1 MQILKLA
8 LTFVMLPLF
17 AAAQEQTDGPY
28 VFYEGDSAVVKTIFQ
43 HEDLTSAKTK
53 NYPVHDIPALQCEGF
68 EIHIKSKITI
78 PDNTTAAPEKLFILS
93 DIEGEFDAGRKL
105 LIAGGIIDD
114 KYNWTF
120 GKGHLV
126 IAGDLFD
133 RGTKVLPWI
142 WLLYTLEDK
151 ATAAGGQVHVI
162 LGNHDVMQMAGDFRY
177 TDARYFKHAWLMQK
191 DLKQLFGTETELG
204 RWLRS
209 KNVIEKIGDLLVMHG
224 GMSPEILTK
233 QLSLTQIN
241 DAVRPWL
248 GTPRKQIPE
257 AAQVFFT
264 ATSPFWFRG
273 YFNDK
278 PTPETTVDSTLQ
290 QYNCKHIIVGHT
302 ITDTT
307 IVNRYNGKVIGVDV
321 DQHEGHHQGLFID
334 KQQFFL
340 VDIDGKKIPFSV
352 K

>member
-1 MQILKLA
+1 
-8 LTFVMLPLF
+8 MLPLLS
-17 AAAQEQTDGPY
+17 AAQEQTDGPY

-43 HEDLTSAKTK
+43 REDLVTTKTK
-53 NYPVHDIPALQCEGF
+53 TYPAHNIPVLTAEGLEIKIKSNISIPA
-68 EIHIKSKITI
+68 
-78 PDNTTAAPEKLFILS
+78 NTTAAPEQLFILS
-93 DIEGEFDAGRKL
+93 DIEGEFDAGKKL
-105 LIAGGIIDD
+105 LIAGGVMDD
-114 KYNWTF
+114 KFNWTF

-151 ATAAGGQVHVI
+151 AAAAGGQVHVI

-177 TDARYFKHAWLMQK
+177 TDARYFKNAWVMGK
-191 DLKQLFGTETELG
+191 ELKQLFAADTELG

-224 GMSPEILTK
+224 GMSPEILQK

-241 DAVRPWL
+241 DAVRPLL
-248 GTPRKQIPE
+248 GVPRKQMP
-257 AAQVFFT
+257 ADAQVFFT
-264 ATSPFWFRG
+264 STSPFWFRG
-273 YFNDK
+273 YFSDV
-278 PTPETTVDSTLQ
+278 PTPESTIDSTLQ
-290 QYNCKHIIVGHT
+290 QYGSKHIVVGHT

-307 IVNRYNGKVIGVDV
+307 IVQRYNGKVIGVDV

-334 KQQFFL
+334 KNQFFL
-340 VDIDGKKIPFSV
+340 VDINGKKTPFPV
-352 K
+352 H